1 MWPQYILFR
10 MERKKYNH
18 VKHGMILKRP
28 FYDQGR
34 GGRSLER
41 LPLPVWSFMGL
52 FCIFS
57 PDIYNMLPV

>member
-1 MWPQYILFR
+1 
-10 MERKKYNH
+10 MERKIH
-18 VKHGMILKRP
+18 DHIKHGMILKRP